1 MNFIHVNK
9 NVAQIS
15 CSEVCFF
22 FKQIAHK
29 SIIWWNDGYVN
40 YHCQINEIDLGE
52 WIINSTLII
61 ESSVR
66 NAKPVVAGLFYK
78 LS

>member
-15 CSEVCFF
+15 CSKVFF

-29 SIIWWNDGYVN
+29 SIIWWNEEYVN
-40 YHCQINEIDLGE
+40 YHCQINEVHLGE
-52 WIINSTLII
+52 WIINPTLII
-61 ESSVR
+61 ESSVH